1 MGRPRKSRLSYKIFA
16 ILSGVLFSIFFF
28 STWIFYT
35 LVHDILAERLEDNL
49 ATTVNGV
56 RQIIETSATLAV
68 RSYLRSLAEQDR
80 HLLEDLE
87 GRVQA
92 GELTRQEAE
101 EFGKRILLAQRIA
114 RSGYTYAINSQG
126 LLVVHPKD
134 TLVGADLSEQ
144 SLGQRQTNRKFG
156 FLEYDWQNPGEPAPR
171 HKILYMEHFAP
182 WDWIISVTAYRDE
195 LTQLIDIADFRDRVL
210 SITIGQ
216 EGYPLLLD
224 LDGRILIHPDLS
236 GRIDDLAGPNREL
249 LQKLVSMRQGR
260 LTYDW
265 IDPGSGAS
273 IKKIAL
279 FSTIEE
285 FGWLVAATGRV
296 DDFFAPMKTLRTIVL
311 ALFAV
316 ALAASIVVSIVLSRY
331 ISAPLVRLLAQL
343 SRQENDGQPSLLAD
357 GAGDEIEEI
366 AGVCQRYVQSLRQ
379 SNDKLADLVAEQRQ
393 TALGLSIYKEVFLN
407 VVEGIT
413 ITDTTGTIIQANPA
427 FEKITG
433 YSAAEAIGKTP
444 RLLKSDYH
452 AAEFYQAM
460 WESIARQ
467 GFWSGEIWNKRKN
480 GEIYPEWLTI
490 SAIRDHSGDITHYA
504 AVFNDITTTVRQQE
518 RINFLAY
525 HDSLTELP
533 NRLLALERMHQA
545 FRTCQRKGGSVGCLI
560 VDIDNFK
567 TVNDSIGHDV
577 GDLLLQELVRRLLPT
592 LRGDDT
598 FGRLGGDEFI
608 LLFHDE
614 GEAGN
619 RILSVLE
626 GLYHQLEAPFVFDE
640 QKVYVTVSVGIATHP
655 ADAATPEEL
664 LKRTEL
670 ALYNAKQS
678 NGNSS
683 SFFSA
688 RFEEEAR
695 KKLHY
700 LAKIRSGLEHREFLP
715 FYQPKV
721 DLATGQA
728 VGMEAL
734 ARWRSEGRLVSPA
747 DFIPLSEQSGLIMP
761 LARDLYR
768 QAFRETARLRGE
780 GHDLKLS
787 VNLSPTQLRADTFL
801 DELLQLQSESGLP
814 AEAIELEV
822 TESSLMAD
830 VERSRR
836 LLDRLVGHGFTIAL
850 DDFGT
855 GYSSLQYLKQI
866 PLHTMKIDMS
876 FVSGIGSD
884 RDDEKLIETI
894 ILMAGQFGLS
904 IVAEGVEGMEQEGFL
919 RARGCHFGQGY
930 LYGKP
935 MDFEEF
941 RGWLRRRPS
950 PPVSEAGVS
959 DSALRGAV

>member
-35 LVHDILAERLEDNL
+35 LVHGILAERLEDNL

-92 GELTRQEAE
+92 GELRREEAE
-101 EFGKRILLAQRIA
+101 EFGRRILLAQRIA

-126 LLVVHPKD
+126 RLVVHPKD

-144 SLGQRQTNRKFG
+144 WLGQRQTNRKYG
-156 FLEYDWQNPGEPAPR
+156 FLEYDWQNPGDPAPR
-171 HKILYMEHFAP
+171 QKILYMEHFAP

-195 LTQLIDIADFRDRVL
+195 LTQLVDIADFRDRVL
-210 SITIGQ
+210 SITIGR

-236 GRIDDLAGPNREL
+236 GRIDDLTGPNREL
-249 LQKLVSMRQGR
+249 LQKLVTMRQGR

-265 IDPGSGAS
+265 IDPGSGAVV
-273 IKKIAL
+273 KKIAL

-316 ALAASIVVSIVLSRY
+316 ALAASVIVSVVLSRY

-343 SRQENDGQPSLLAD
+343 SRQEDEGQLPLPAS
-357 GAGDEIEEI
+357 GSGDEIEEI
-366 AGVCQRYVQSLRQ
+366 ASVCQRYVESLRQ

-393 TALGLSIYKEVFLN
+393 TALGLSIFKEVFLN

-452 AAEFYQAM
+452 AAEFYRAM
-460 WESIARQ
+460 WESIARH
-467 GFWSGEIWNKRKN
+467 GYWSGEIWNKRKN

-533 NRLLALERMHQA
+533 NRLLALERLHQA
-545 FRTCQRKGGSVGCLI
+545 FHTCRRKGGSVVCLI
-560 VDIDNFK
+560 LDIDNFK

-592 LRGDDT
+592 LRSEDT
-598 FGRLGGDEFI
+598 LGRLGGDEFI
-608 LLFHDE
+608 LLFHDQ
-614 GEAGN
+614 GEAGG
-619 RILSVLE
+619 RILPVLE
-626 GLYHQLEAPFVFDE
+626 GLYHQLETPFVFDE

-664 LKRTEL
+664 LKRAEL

-700 LAKIRSGLEHREFLP
+700 LAKIRSGLEHHEFLP

-734 ARWRSEGRLVSPA
+734 ARWRSAGRLVSPA
-747 DFIPLSEQSGLIMP
+747 DFIPISEQSGLIMP

-780 GHDLKLS
+780 GHELKLS

-801 DELLQLQSESGLP
+801 DELLQLQRESGLP

-836 LLDRLVGHGFTIAL
+836 LLDQLVGHGFTIAL

-904 IVAEGVEGMEQEGFL
+904 IVAEGVEGEEQEGFL

-935 MDFEEF
+935 MEFEEF
-941 RGWLRRRPS
+941 RGWLQRRGP
-950 PPVSEAGVS
+950 
-959 DSALRGAV
+959 RGAV